1 MIINNRYK
9 TQKGLARFHVVRPLP
24 AAEETDRDYP
34 FVLTTGRLLAQYQS
48 GTQTRRV
55 ASLMEAAP
63 EPFLEI
69 HPQMART
76 SGVAEGE
83 MVRLLTRRGEAL
95 FRVRFDIGMR
105 MDTLFVP
112 FHWGG
117 EACANLLTNPV
128 LDPISKIP
136 EFKVC
141 AARIEKIAAP
151 S

>member
-1 MIINNRYK
+1 M
-9 TQKGLARFHVVRPLP
+9 
-24 AAEETDRDYP
+24 
-34 FVLTTGRLLAQYQS
+34 YQS
-48 GTQTRRV
+48 GAQTRRV

-76 SGVAEGE
+76 AGVADGE
-83 MVRLLTRRGEAL
+83 MVRLITRRGTAM
-95 FRVRFDIGMR
+95 FRVRCDAGIR

-117 EACANLLTNPV
+117 EACANLLTNPA
-128 LDPISKIP
+128 LDPVSKIP

-141 AARIEKIAAP
+141 AARIEKITAP